1 LQENS
6 SESCYKYAYKK
17 DKKNR
22 ITQVIQTYIDIKG
35 SSLELESTYNI
46 TYQDRNN

>member
-1 LQENS
+1 MHT
-6 SESCYKYAYKK
+6 KK
-17 DKKNR
+17 DEKGR

-35 SSLELESTYNI
+35 NSSELESTYNI